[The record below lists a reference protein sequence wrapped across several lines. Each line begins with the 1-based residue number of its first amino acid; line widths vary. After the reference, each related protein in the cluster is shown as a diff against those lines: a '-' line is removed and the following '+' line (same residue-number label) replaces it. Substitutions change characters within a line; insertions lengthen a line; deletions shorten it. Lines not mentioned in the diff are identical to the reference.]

1 MKSRASQR
9 PGKIIFVTGTDT
21 GVGKTIFTGLLV
33 RHLREQGVRA
43 LAMKPFCSGGRADV
57 KLLRA
62 MQDSELTED
71 EINPFY
77 FPKAVAPLVDA
88 RRSKRL
94 ISLGEVT
101 RAIKKIAARCEC
113 LLIEGSGGLLVPL
126 GENYFVSDVIKQLK
140 CEVIVV
146 ARNQLGTINHTLL
159 TVNALKR
166 FGVKNIAVALVG
178 TSKKDASVEK
188 NGVVLGELL
197 GKIAVREIKFLGKNP
212 NKIEVLKKTA
222 KKMKKTLA
230 GFCY

>member
-1 MKSRASQR
+1 MKSRTR
-9 PGKIIFVTGTDT
+9 RLGKILFVTGTDT

-33 RHLREQGVRA
+33 RHLREEGVHA

-62 MQDSELTED
+62 MQDQELTED

-77 FPKAVAPLVDA
+77 FPKPVAPLVDA

-94 ISLGEVT
+94 IPLVQVIRE
-101 RAIKKIAARCEC
+101 IKKLATRCEC

-126 GENYFVSDVIKQLK
+126 GENYFVGNVIQRLN
-140 CEVIVV
+140 CDVIVV

-159 TVNALKR
+159 TVAALRR
-166 FGVKNIAVALVG
+166 FCAQNIAVALVG
-178 TSKKDASVEK
+178 TSKKDASVKK
-188 NGVVLGELL
+188 NGAVLREFL
-197 GKIAVREIKFLGKNP
+197 GGIEVRELKFLGKKA
-212 NKIEVLKKTA
+212 NKIGVLKKSA

-230 GFCY
+230 GFYH